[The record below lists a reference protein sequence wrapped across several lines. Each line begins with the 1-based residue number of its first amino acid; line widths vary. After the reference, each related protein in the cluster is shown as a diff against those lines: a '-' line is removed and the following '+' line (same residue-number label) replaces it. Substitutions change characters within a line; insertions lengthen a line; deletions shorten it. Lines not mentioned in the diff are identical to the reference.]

1 MGERPC
7 NGALCFQELSP
18 HDTAAISN
26 YCELTVSCC
35 LTFDAYIYI
44 ITMFITIHISLYLSL
59 YMYMPCI
66 CQSNIFFSSNVHFVD
81 QTCLYSVF

>member
-35 LTFDAYIYI
+35 LTFDAYIYNHYVYYNTYI
-44 ITMFITIHISLYLSL
+44 SIPLFIHVYALHL
-59 YMYMPCI
+59 P
-66 CQSNIFFSSNVHFVD
+66 V
-81 QTCLYSVF
+81 